1 MDKTTE
7 KLASYA
13 TGVRYEDLT
22 PAAVRATEKLLI
34 DSIGCAIGGYDSE
47 PARIARRVAERSSS
61 LPPARVW
68 GSGSRSSIEA
78 AAFANG
84 VMVRYLDFNDTYM
97 SLEVAHPSDAIPAIL
112 AVAESRHASGK
123 DTLRALVTMY
133 EVFASFADACN
144 IFNKGFDH
152 GLYIALGATAGLGNL
167 LGLDVERMSNA
178 IALTCA
184 PNVPI
189 RQTRSGALTMW
200 KGCAAPAA
208 ARASIAATELAMEG
222 MTGPSAIFE
231 GRHGIFDQV
240 TGRFELAPF
249 GGNGK
254 PFAVERSGI
263 KYFPT
268 EYNSLVPLELML
280 RLREKVAADDVESI
294 HVETYHFTYTEIGS
308 EPEKWRP
315 TTRETADHSLPYLLA
330 VALMDGDISVASFSE
345 ERIRDPRLPPLMDRI
360 TISENAEFTRKA
372 PASMA
377 CRIEVKTRRGER
389 YVEAGSYPKGHA
401 KNPMSEAEVE
411 SKFRKLC
418 AGRLAPER
426 TEAILQAV
434 WGLAESTDVSDLVDL
449 IVLDTNSARGCR

>member
-7 KLASYA
+7 KIARYA
-13 TGVRYEDLT
+13 TSLSYEDLT
-22 PAAVRATEKLLI
+22 PAALRATKKLLV
-34 DSIGCAIGGYDSE
+34 DTIGCAIGAHDSE
-47 PARIARRVAERSSS
+47 PARIARRVAAGKSSAR
-61 LPPARVW
+61 PARVW
-68 GSGSRSSIEA
+68 CSGERSSIEA

-97 SLEVAHPSDAIPAIL
+97 SVEVAHPSDAIPAIL
-112 AVAESRHASGK
+112 ALAEARRASGK
-123 DTLRALVTMY
+123 AALTAIVAMY

-144 IFNKGFDH
+144 LFNKGFDH
-152 GLYIALGATAGLGNL
+152 GFYIALGASVGLGNL
-167 LGLDVERMSNA
+167 LGLDPERMGNA

-184 PNVPI
+184 PNVPL
-189 RQTRSGALTMW
+189 RVTRSGALTMW

-208 ARASIAATELAMEG
+208 ARAAVVATELAMEG

-231 GRHGIFDQV
+231 GRHGVFEQV

-249 GGNGK
+249 AAKGGS
-254 PFAVERSGI
+254 FAVERSGI

-268 EYNSLVPLELML
+268 EYNSLVPLELIL
-280 RLREKVAADDVESI
+280 KLREKVPADEVESI

-315 TTRETADHSLPYLLA
+315 TTRETADHSLPYMLA

-360 TISENAEFTRKA
+360 TISENPEFTRKA
-372 PASMA
+372 PESME
-377 CRIEVKTRRGER
+377 CRLEVKTRRGER
-389 YVEAGSYPKGHA
+389 LVEEGSYPKGHA

-411 SKFRKLC
+411 AKFRKLC
-418 AGRLAPER
+418 ANRVSDRRAD
-426 TEAILQAV
+426 AILQAV
-434 WGLAESTDVSDLVDL
+434 WDLDQSKDVSELIEL
-449 IVLDTNSARGCR
+449 IVLDGR